1 MTTPKIRSLWKSGDS
16 YLVFTK
22 DHDIADAKRR
32 FLSRFGYRAD
42 GIVQTEDGYGLG
54 PIEPKSL
61 MAGLA

>member
-1 MTTPKIRSLWKSGDS
+1 MKPTIKSLWNDGES

-22 DHDIADAKRR
+22 DHDVADAKRC
-32 FLSRFGYRAD
+32 FLNRFGYRAD
-42 GIVQTEDGYGLG
+42 GVVQTKDGYGLG

>member
-1 MTTPKIRSLWKSGDS
+1 MNKPKIESLWIDGET

-22 DHDIADAKRR
+22 DHPVPEAKRR
-32 FLSRFGYRAD
+32 FMTRFGYRAD
-42 GIVQTEDGYGLG
+42 GVVQTKDGYGLG

>member
-1 MTTPKIRSLWKSGDS
+1 MTKPKIKSLWNDGDS

-22 DHDIADAKRR
+22 DHDLIDAKRCFR
-32 FLSRFGYRAD
+32 NRFGYRAD
-42 GIVQTEDGYGLG
+42 GIVQTKDGYGLG